1 MAHVNTFDWIT
12 TDAIASCTPV
22 DHLPAPIMP
31 PYGRRPRR
39 AGRSAGRPK
48 TEVNPMSV
56 RLTVAALAILCAPP
70 VARSADEENPFKNA
84 KVGDYA
90 TYKMSVKFAGTTLGG
105 TSTQSVTAKSDK
117 EATVKTTGEFEFMGN
132 KQEIPPQE
140 QKIDLTKPFDPTKV
154 GGGGGLPPGTD
165 VKVEK
170 GKEGKEKIKV
180 GGKEYDCT
188 WTIYKVTGKAGE
200 MALTADVKAWMSKE
214 LPLAMVKMEM
224 TADVAKMKM
233 EMTMELTESGNKK

>member
-1 MAHVNTFDWIT
+1 
-12 TDAIASCTPV
+12 
-22 DHLPAPIMP
+22 
-31 PYGRRPRR
+31 
-39 AGRSAGRPK
+39 
-48 TEVNPMSV
+48 MSV
-56 RLTVAALAILCAPP
+56 RLLAAAFAIICAPLA
-70 VARSADEENPFKNA
+70 ARSADDENPFKNA

-90 TYKMSVKFAGTTLGG
+90 TYKMSVKFAGTSLAG
-105 TSTQSVTAKSDK
+105 TSTQSVTAKTDT
-117 EATVKTTGEFEFMGN
+117 EATVKTTGVFEFMGN
-132 KQEIPPQE
+132 KQEIPAQE

-154 GGGGGLPPGTD
+154 GGGGLPPGTD

-188 WTIYKVTGKAGE
+188 WTIYKVTGKANE
-200 MALTADVKAWMSKE
+200 QAITADVKAWMSKE

>member
-1 MAHVNTFDWIT
+1 
-12 TDAIASCTPV
+12 
-22 DHLPAPIMP
+22 
-31 PYGRRPRR
+31 
-39 AGRSAGRPK
+39 
-48 TEVNPMSV
+48 MSV
-56 RLTVAALAILCAPP
+56 RLLAAAFAITCAPLA
-70 VARSADEENPFKNA
+70 ARSAEEENPFKNA

-90 TYKMSVKFAGTTLGG
+90 TYKMAVKFAGTSLGG
-105 TSTQSVTAKSDK
+105 TSTQSVTAKTDK
-117 EATVKTTGEFEFMGN
+117 EATVKTTGVFEFMGN
-132 KQEIPPQE
+132 KQEIPAQE

-154 GGGGGLPPGTD
+154 GGGGLPPGTD

-180 GGKEYDCT
+180 GDKEYDCT
-188 WTIYKVTGKAGE
+188 WTIYKVTGKANE
-200 MALTADVKAWMSKE
+200 QAITADVKAWMSKE

>member
-1 MAHVNTFDWIT
+1 
-12 TDAIASCTPV
+12 
-22 DHLPAPIMP
+22 
-31 PYGRRPRR
+31 
-39 AGRSAGRPK
+39 
-48 TEVNPMSV
+48 MSV
-56 RLTVAALAILCAPP
+56 RLLVAALAIISAPP

-105 TSTQSVTAKSDK
+105 NSTQSVTAKSEK

-188 WTIYKVTGKAGE
+188 WTIYKVSGKAGE
-200 MALTADVKAWMSKE
+200 HGHHRRRQGVDVQGTAPGHGQDGDDRRRRQDEDGDDDGTDRDRQQEVSATNDCLSE
-214 LPLAMVKMEM
+214 RPGFPRPTSFHL
-224 TADVAKMKM
+224 
-233 EMTMELTESGNKK
+233 